1 MRNPELQSFRLSK
14 KQQGRVMF
22 FCKDKETCQGSRT
35 LNDLRSGE
43 KAVVRCV
50 DRAHGCHVGRLASMG
65 ITQGAEVEMLSN
77 GSGPLLVLVR
87 SSRLCLCRS
96 LGKAVI
102 VQ

>member
-1 MRNPELQSFRLSK
+1 
-14 KQQGRVMF
+14 MF

-35 LNDLRSGE
+35 LNDLHTGE
-43 KAVVRCV
+43 KAIVRCV
-50 DRAHGCHVGRLASMG
+50 DRSHGCHVGRLASMG

-77 GSGPLLVLVR
+77 GCGPLLVLVR

-102 VQ
+102 IQ